1 MSNITVSAS
10 RNLDDAVAT
19 ALAGTISASTA
30 STTVTGVGTAFN
42 TTNTPLGAP
51 LYSGTTFLGIINSIT
66 NTTTLLLRANSA
78 ATVSGVTG
86 TVYRGLAL
94 ENGDTITIDTGATLT
109 INSDSRQSQ
118 QNAVLGIT
126 TISEGNLV
134 VDGTQVWWVP
144 FDASSGNVPDLGI
157 QGTND
162 VTVGGTAVGE
172 FLGVYT
178 AIGSFPSVAGTAMP
192 TTGYVKLRRKV
203 ATINDNDVLTF
214 TANSATVTVN
224 STTGGQRGWLQIVG
238 RETSTGA
245 TVSGYSTTTWTGD
258 WFELGTLTGAIGE
271 QLQHYVQD
279 YCPAVQVETGSGT
292 GVYEWWVSIPS
303 LTRLTQTFTTTA
315 GSDVITFSADINS
328 STIFRGNPIFG
339 NEETFVGFIDRIPHS
354 ITNHSVTNG
363 SPTVTS
369 SAPTTSRFTENLYVG
384 QQIFLQPSGGT
395 KTGPYTIQSIA
406 SDSSLTLT
414 SNYTGTNATNAI
426 ITSTTAKLTQNAF
439 AALTTASIRTSS
451 TAFIAIQSVG
461 TDLRN
466 KFFTSSL
473 LGKLTFGGANVM
485 QLPPAGARV
494 RVPNIHISDAYIH
507 TGTLTSS
514 TSSATVTGVGTNF
527 DANPT
532 STRIGSKLWAG
543 NVFIGIISSIAS
555 ATSLTLTTNAVN
567 AVSGAGQISS
577 DVISQFPQQAYVITN
592 SLNAQTTIS
601 GMIGQ
606 MRINGSGAKFD
617 VRRCAFTDSFGRA
630 GSGSTAN
637 GTNELY
643 VEDCALSRCTSGA
656 SYSGGFAAYNCAKV
670 TFKNCFATFLNQVFP
685 LDINNCADT
694 TVEGGFYTR
703 PETNTWSGQIQS
715 CDKVYVKDTRFGNV
729 GANFYN
735 WRLSGCTEA
744 YIKDWSYVGRLS
756 THSYAG
762 NVSSVSVGI
771 FDNQSVVWDGF
782 TYVIDPPVSAQTGDN
797 NADIRVRN
805 WGTKTSPLSL
815 GTSFSLSINRQ
826 NRRISLSNIYIS
838 GPTNNQVSFTGYQ
851 VFHHNSCANTT
862 TSTGFPVFLSTA
874 GYQRRLLTISSI
886 GGVGGHFGETINN
899 LTAPTQVTLLLA
911 CGSAKSTDYRSQ
923 IAFTEDVGAPF
934 RRDGSGVRMPN
945 LNDQI
950 TWTWTYW
957 IKGLTAFANVAPTI
971 NGTNTGNFAITYD
984 LDKGTGFSGTFKTL
998 NAANL
1003 SAETGILATGVK
1015 VRVRAVTTTANAGN
1029 ILNDIRFV
1037 GTTSITNINN
1047 NPYPDNEA
1055 IYTITGSLANT
1066 RAAIFRNSDGVLLYT
1081 NSSTAPIYM
1090 YPDWYADTDC
1100 TLRTRLPGY
1109 NSLESVFTLK
1119 ELGGSFPVSQIDN
1132 NIPNTNPGTKSITI
1146 TNHGASPVTWNSKQW
1161 SITITVTDGSSAA
1174 TVAQWISWNQ
1184 AQDSYSFDSTRHNM
1198 AYHDMV
1204 IAVGSNYETARGTV
1218 FGSAGAALKGVRVVD
1233 GSDNEIPGFSRMQAD
1248 DGTYYSPAASYTLTV
1263 SNIINNSRILVRRT
1277 DTSAVIANQVVT
1289 TGSFTYTY
1297 THTTDIPIEIVVRKG
1312 TTSPYYQEWKTTTT
1326 LSNSNNTQTA
1336 NQISDE

>member
-1 MSNITVSAS
+1 
-10 RNLDDAVAT
+10 
-19 ALAGTISASTA
+19 
-30 STTVTGVGTAFN
+30 
-42 TTNTPLGAP
+42 
-51 LYSGTTFLGIINSIT
+51 
-66 NTTTLLLRANSA
+66 
-78 ATVSGVTG
+78 
-86 TVYRGLAL
+86 
-94 ENGDTITIDTGATLT
+94 
-109 INSDSRQSQ
+109 
-118 QNAVLGIT
+118 
-126 TISEGNLV
+126 
-134 VDGTQVWWVP
+134 
-144 FDASSGNVPDLGI
+144 
-157 QGTND
+157 
-162 VTVGGTAVGE
+162 
-172 FLGVYT
+172 
-178 AIGSFPSVAGTAMP
+178 
-192 TTGYVKLRRKV
+192 
-203 ATINDNDVLTF
+203 
-214 TANSATVTVN
+214 
-224 STTGGQRGWLQIVG
+224 
-238 RETSTGA
+238 
-245 TVSGYSTTTWTGD
+245 
-258 WFELGTLTGAIGE
+258 
-271 QLQHYVQD
+271 
-279 YCPAVQVETGSGT
+279 
-292 GVYEWWVSIPS
+292 
-303 LTRLTQTFTTTA
+303 
-315 GSDVITFSADINS
+315 
-328 STIFRGNPIFG
+328 
-339 NEETFVGFIDRIPHS
+339 
-354 ITNHSVTNG
+354 
-363 SPTVTS
+363 
-369 SAPTTSRFTENLYVG
+369 
-384 QQIFLQPSGGT
+384 
-395 KTGPYTIQSIA
+395 
-406 SDSSLTLT
+406 
-414 SNYTGTNATNAI
+414 
-426 ITSTTAKLTQNAF
+426 
-439 AALTTASIRTSS
+439 
-451 TAFIAIQSVG
+451 
-461 TDLRN
+461 
-466 KFFTSSL
+466 
-473 LGKLTFGGANVM
+473 
-485 QLPPAGARV
+485 
-494 RVPNIHISDAYIH
+494 
-507 TGTLTSS
+507 
-514 TSSATVTGVGTNF
+514 
-527 DANPT
+527 
-532 STRIGSKLWAG
+532 
-543 NVFIGIISSIAS
+543 
-555 ATSLTLTTNAVN
+555 
-567 AVSGAGQISS
+567 
-577 DVISQFPQQAYVITN
+577 
-592 SLNAQTTIS
+592 
-601 GMIGQ
+601 
-606 MRINGSGAKFD
+606 
-617 VRRCAFTDSFGRA
+617 
-630 GSGSTAN
+630 
-637 GTNELY
+637 
-643 VEDCALSRCTSGA
+643 
-656 SYSGGFAAYNCAKV
+656 
-670 TFKNCFATFLNQVFP
+670 
-685 LDINNCADT
+685 
-694 TVEGGFYTR
+694 
-703 PETNTWSGQIQS
+703 
-715 CDKVYVKDTRFGNV
+715 
-729 GANFYN
+729 
-735 WRLSGCTEA
+735 
-744 YIKDWSYVGRLS
+744 
-756 THSYAG
+756 
-762 NVSSVSVGI
+762 VGI